1 MGGVSHGS
9 GMVDLLYSSLLFR
22 LIWVSLDM
30 ICDSGGCSC
39 LGLDFLLCLGFSIG
53 FGFRFMSWFVWPN
66 LGPGSDSGSDPGS
79 GMVPDSGAGSGSDSV
94 PVPGPGPGSGS
105 VPVLGSGWGSNLGS
119 GSGLYSLMI
128 VNLWMSSLSLL
139 SLIRRA
145 SLTCLR
151 MQVGSLLIT
160 SHPNCGEMGS
170 SSGWDLSWCLSMN
183 EELRLYFTES

>member
-1 MGGVSHGS
+1 MGLGFTIRFG
-9 GMVDLLYSSLLFR
+9 SLLWF
-22 LIWVSLDM
+22 VCLDLGPDS
-30 ICDSGGCSC
+30 DSG
-39 LGLDFLLCLGFSIG
+39 
-53 FGFRFMSWFVWPN
+53 
-66 LGPGSDSGSDPGS
+66 LGPGSGV
-79 GMVPDSGAGSGSDSV
+79 VPDSGAGSGSDSV
-94 PVPGPGPGSGS
+94 PVPGSGPGFGS
-105 VPVLGSGWGSNLGS
+105 VPVSGSGLGSDS

-145 SLTCLR
+145 SLTCLL
-151 MQVGSLLIT
+151 MQVGSLCIT

>member
-1 MGGVSHGS
+1 
-9 GMVDLLYSSLLFR
+9 
-22 LIWVSLDM
+22 
-30 ICDSGGCSC
+30 
-39 LGLDFLLCLGFSIG
+39 
-53 FGFRFMSWFVWPN
+53 
-66 LGPGSDSGSDPGS
+66 
-79 GMVPDSGAGSGSDSV
+79 MVPDSGAGSGSGSD
-94 PVPGPGPGSGS
+94 PVPGSGS
-105 VPVLGSGWGSNLGS
+105 GFGSVPVSGSGSDLGSGS

-151 MQVGSLLIT
+151 MQVGSLCIT

-183 EELRLYFTES
+183 EELRLYFTDS